1 MPPLILGLVALA
13 LFLTAGVVMA
23 KVDPPGTV
31 NKYAGPY
38 DAIYQ
43 KYGTQFGVDWR
54 LIKAHAQ
61 VESSENPSAF
71 NTEGSSGLM
80 QILLPLSHNTG
91 ARRHFDAGRL
101 PEWRDADAA
110 AGTAIFDPD
119 YNVSLA
125 ASLIRENIKAYGMPR
140 AIAVYNMDKSR
151 LAPLMGPFANQ
162 GYVDKVL
169 AKARALGM
177 QA

>member
-1 MPPLILGLVALA
+1 MPPLILLAGLA
-13 LFLTAGVVMA
+13 LLLLAAGGVMA
-23 KVDPPGTV
+23 ATNPPGTV
-31 NKYAGPY
+31 NKYTGPF

-61 VESSENPSAF
+61 VESSENQFAF

-125 ASLIRENIKAYGMPR
+125 ASLIRENIKAYGLPR

-151 LAPLMGPFANQ
+151 LGPLMGPFANQ

-169 AKARALGM
+169 TKARALGM